1 MKFVNYKLALTK
13 SIANDWTTKVFA
25 ICLCGD
31 WAPCCYSCGPSAT
44 PEGAQGGVR
53 PSVLQGICWDRSLDS
68 WIFSGTDFVIS
79 ILVSPHI
86 LRSTKS
92 LHGDI
97 RPSWLTKTPFVKWVL
112 HGMGLPLHQNLIYW
126 LFPLLL
132 WSNLSELSEMLPPR
146 LKSSFCPQIVRH
158 LFLGYKIP
166 QNTYTSFHCLTCVF
180 LD

>member
-1 MKFVNYKLALTK
+1 MESRKMVLINLVDVNYRLALTK
-13 SIANDWTTKVFA
+13 SIAKDWTTKVFA

-97 RPSWLTKTPFVKWVL
+97 RPSSLTKNPFVNWVL
-112 HGMGLPLHQNLIYW
+112 HGIELPLHQNFVYW
-126 LFPLLL
+126 LSSTAALEQSLRAIWDAASQAEVL
-132 WSNLSELSEMLPPR
+132 ILPPNSKTSILR
-146 LKSSFCPQIVRH
+146 L
-158 LFLGYKIP
+158 
-166 QNTYTSFHCLTCVF
+166 
-180 LD
+180 